1 MTVTG
6 LVVAVAGL
14 LVTPIFSS
22 ARWLAAAGMAGY
34 GGGVAGSLVPAAR
47 EMRVRPPRNA
57 AAWALLAANAWLIAG
72 IGADIAGLGAGL
84 GQADRVLS
92 AVLVPVLGIGVVAQI
107 LTGAMT
113 FLLPVVAGGGPA
125 GNKRLTAILERGWR
139 SRTIMANAG
148 VLVLVLPVGM
158 LRIAAWAAVLIA
170 FGSFPFFVAAALLTV
185 RGMATG

>member
-1 MTVTG
+1 
-6 LVVAVAGL
+6 
-14 LVTPIFSS
+14 
-22 ARWLAAAGMAGY
+22 
-34 GGGVAGSLVPAAR
+34 
-47 EMRVRPPRNA
+47 
-57 AAWALLAANAWLIAG
+57 
-72 IGADIAGLGAGL
+72 
-84 GQADRVLS
+84 
-92 AVLVPVLGIGVVAQI
+92 
-107 LTGAMT
+107 MT

-185 RGMATG
+185 RGMATGRAQDQPGSRPKKAARRS